1 LVHDIHLAGRS
12 IALSIP
18 GAVDGGEPSVAA
30 RRVAVAPRS
39 CNGRAMAAEPTVDA
53 PQRLATYG
61 SGVADPREVDD
72 ALDLAIDRTIDAQDD
87 FESLPP
93 ADKDAVPAAE
103 VVVRRA
109 EDVKDLADEAEEP
122 KAK

>member
-1 LVHDIHLAGRS
+1 
-12 IALSIP
+12 
-18 GAVDGGEPSVAA
+18 
-30 RRVAVAPRS
+30 
-39 CNGRAMAAEPTVDA
+39 MAAEPSVDG

>member
-1 LVHDIHLAGRS
+1 
-12 IALSIP
+12 
-18 GAVDGGEPSVAA
+18 
-30 RRVAVAPRS
+30 
-39 CNGRAMAAEPTVDA
+39 MAAEPSVDG

-61 SGVADPREVDD
+61 SCVADPREVDD
-72 ALDLAIDRTIDAQDD
+72 ALDLAIDRTIEAQDD